1 LTDAEPKDAG
11 HLIPLEMPNQHGGKA
26 YKKGSKKK
34 VQQQADNAARFNG
47 RDDNQNYARVTRILG
62 NRRVLCF
69 CNDGIERVA
78 KIRGALCRGP
88 KRQKI
93 EVDDIVITSAR
104 SFDDSDSDSDSEG
117 ATSTIRHVDGGA
129 MTATGRRD
137 VVDILDKVAKA
148 HWRQLRKEGDLH
160 KDLFPGANIDGLD
173 DIFEHNDEEE
183 GSATA
188 TATATADDSD
198 IDIADI

>member
-1 LTDAEPKDAG
+1 
-11 HLIPLEMPNQHGGKA
+11 MPNQYGGKA

-34 VQQQADNAARFNG
+34 VQQQTENAARFNG
-47 RDDNQNYARVTRILG
+47 RDESQDYARVTRMLG

-69 CNDGIERVA
+69 CNDGVERVG
-78 KIRGALCRGP
+78 KIRGALCKGA

-93 EVDDIVITSAR
+93 EVDDIVVISSR
-104 SFDDSDSDSDSEG
+104 SFDCESDTSESEDDDG
-117 ATSTIRHVDGGA
+117 APASTIQHVDGGV

-148 HWRQLRKEGDLH
+148 HWRQMRKEGGLH
-160 KDLFPGANIDGLD
+160 KDLFPGANSDGLD
-173 DIFEHNDEEE
+173 DLFEHKEDDGD
-183 GSATA
+183 GSKSS
-188 TATATADDSD
+188 DSD